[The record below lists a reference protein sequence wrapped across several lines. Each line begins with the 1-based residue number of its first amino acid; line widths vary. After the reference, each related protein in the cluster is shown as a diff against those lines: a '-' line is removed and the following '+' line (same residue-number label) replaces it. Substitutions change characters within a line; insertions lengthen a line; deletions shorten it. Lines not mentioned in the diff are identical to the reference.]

1 MQRRPALM
9 ALAALPWLARAAQAA
24 GDAVSATHTLVFP
37 RDFGAHSETR
47 TEWWYATGWLAD
59 PSSTTATNAAST
71 TSGAPAQPA
80 YGFQITF
87 FRSRTDVDAAHPSRF
102 AASQLIFAHAA
113 VTDLARGRLRHDQ
126 RIARSGFGI
135 AGADLQDTTVTLRD
149 WQLQRSNTDSV
160 NPISASRYRAQAR
173 SDGAGFAIDLQLTTT
188 QPLLLQGIAGFS
200 QKGPQPAQASHYYS
214 QPQLAVQ
221 GTLKLDG
228 KSQTLQGRGWLDH
241 EWSDSLLDPQAV
253 GWDWIGMN
261 LADGSALTAFRLRRA
276 DGSTLFAG
284 GSLRTAGGSTRNFGT
299 DEVSFTPDRVWA
311 SPATR
316 ANYPVQWTIRS
327 PAGTHS
333 VSALLDDQELDSRTS
348 SGAVYWE
355 GLSELRDAAGRS
367 VGHGYLE
374 MTGYASPLRL

>member
-1 MQRRPALM
+1 MQRRPALI
-9 ALAALPWLARAAQAA
+9 ALASLPWLTRAAFAA
-24 GDAVSATHTLVFP
+24 GDAVSATRTLVFP
-37 RDFGAHSETR
+37 RDFGAHPETR

-59 PSSTTATNAAST
+59 VAPSAAANTATT
-71 TSGAPAQPA
+71 KPA

-87 FRSRTDVDAAHPSRF
+87 FRSRTDVEAAHPSRF
-102 AASQLIFAHAA
+102 AAGQLIFAHAA

-135 AGADLQDTTVTLRD
+135 AGSDVKDTTVTLRD
-149 WQLQRSNTDSV
+149 WQLQRSGIDIAANA
-160 NPISASRYRAQAR
+160 ASRYRAQAR
-173 SDGAGFAIDLQLTTT
+173 SESAGFAIDLQLTST
-188 QPLLLQGIAGFS
+188 QPLLLQGIAGYS

-221 GTLKLDG
+221 GTLTLDG
-228 KSQTLQGRGWLDH
+228 KAQTLQGRAWLDH
-241 EWSDSLLDPQAV
+241 EWSDSLMDPQAV

-284 GSLRTAGGSTRNFGT
+284 GSLRAAGGATRNFGA
-299 DEVSFTPDRVWA
+299 DEVTFTPGRVWA

-316 ANYPVQWTIRS
+316 ANYPVQWTLRT
-327 PAGTHS
+327 PAGTHT
-333 VSALLDDQELDSRTS
+333 VTALLDDQELDSRNST
-348 SGAVYWE
+348 GAVYWE

>member
-1 MQRRPALM
+1 MQRRPALI
-9 ALAALPWLARAAQAA
+9 ALASLPWLARAAPAA
-24 GDAVSATHTLVFP
+24 GDAVSAMRTLVFP
-37 RDFGAHSETR
+37 RDFGAHPEAR
-47 TEWWYATGWLAD
+47 TEWWYATGCLAD
-59 PSSTTATNAAST
+59 AAGVAT
-71 TSGAPAQPA
+71 GAPTAKPA

-87 FRSRTDVDAAHPSRF
+87 FRSRTEVDAAHPSRF
-102 AASQLIFAHAA
+102 AAGQLIFAHAA

-135 AGADLQDTTVTLRD
+135 AAADMNDTAVTLRD
-149 WQLQRSNTDSV
+149 WQLQRSSIDIATHA
-160 NPISASRYRAQAR
+160 ASHYRAQAH
-173 SDGAGFAIDLQLTTT
+173 SDNAGFAIDLQLTST
-188 QPLLLQGIAGFS
+188 QPLLLQGSAGYS

-221 GTLKLDG
+221 GTLTLDG
-228 KSQTLQGRGWLDH
+228 KTQTLQGRAWLDH

-261 LADGSALTAFRLRRA
+261 LVDGSALTAFRLRRA
-276 DGSTLFAG
+276 DGSTLYAG
-284 GSLRTAGGSTRNFGT
+284 GSLRTAGRPPRNFST
-299 DEVSFTPDRVWA
+299 DEVTFAPGRVWA

-316 ANYPVQWTIRS
+316 ANYPVQWTVRS
-327 PAGTHS
+327 PAGTHT
-333 VSALLDDQELDSRTS
+333 VAALLDDQELDSRNST
-348 SGAVYWE
+348 GAVYWE